1 MTIMLNRFLSTCASL
16 SIFTACLFSSPI
28 LSGFDTTGW
37 DPEGYHKN
45 SQWQKASAESLILQG
60 YPFKGNE
67 AVLDIG
73 CGDGKV
79 SAFLAKLVPQG
90 SVIALDL
97 SPAMV
102 AFAQKNYPSP
112 NLKFELGD
120 VTGMTFENQFDL
132 ATSFTSMHLVKDQK
146 DALAAIYRSLKPDGK
161 VLMQFPAVDGFD
173 GTLAQLIAEPKWA
186 KQFEGFDSGWYFY
199 FPKDYKPLLKQA
211 GFTPVRVEITR
222 LEETYPSKEA
232 FKKCI
237 SYWLPHLRQLS
248 DSNKEAFLNDLVDK
262 YVEKH
267 PLDAEGKLHYIV
279 DRIEVDAD
287 KKRT

>member
-1 MTIMLNRFLSTCASL
+1 MLKCSLLTKAFLSIL
-16 SIFTACLFSSPI
+16 IACLFGSP
-28 LSGFDTTGW
+28 LLPALDPTGW

-79 SAFLAKLVPQG
+79 SAFMAKLVPQG
-90 SVIALDL
+90 NVIAMDL
-97 SPAMV
+97 SPDMV
-102 AFAQKNYPSP
+102 AFAKKNYYSP

-120 VTGMTFENQFDL
+120 VANMAFINQFDL

-146 DALAAIYRSLKPDGK
+146 AALEAINKSLKPEGK
-161 VLMQFPAVDGFD
+161 VLLQFPAVDGFD
-173 GTLAQLIAEPKWA
+173 GALDQLVADPKW
-186 KQFEGFDSGWYFY
+186 KKHFEGFDSGWYFY
-199 FPKDYKPLLKQA
+199 FPKDYKPLLIQA
-211 GFTPVRVEITR
+211 GFVPVRLEITR

-232 FKKCI
+232 FKKSI

-248 DSNKEAFLNDLVDK
+248 DSNKEAFLNDLIEL
-262 YVEKH
+262 YVQKH

-287 KKRT
+287 KKGP